1 MGLFARVLL
10 LGVLLLPATAFA
22 QRQITTDHFTVYF
35 NPNTENTAKRIADVA
50 EEVFEALAS
59 SFKFYDHFS
68 RIHILVH
75 DEEDFSN
82 GFANYYENRVEIWAS
97 DLDFPYLRGTHE
109 WIKLV
114 VTHELA
120 HIVSLRM
127 ASKGILNA
135 ALLTTGQS
143 NHNPD
148 FSLVLPWIHLVA
160 PGWYVEGI
168 AQFEDDQIGY
178 DAWDSHRDMLLRM
191 ATMENRLLTYSEMG
205 VFSHNGVNS
214 EMVYNQGYG
223 LLRYIRDR
231 FGKGKAEAIAL
242 EVGYI
247 RFDPAVKKVLGV
259 STGQLYQDWKQSLRR
274 EYGDRLYKIAS
285 SRLGDAAG
293 PVWQSGETV
302 SDEDLNRL
310 MGVFDRRFEGD
321 ILVDEGSFDLHP
333 AYSPDGTKLA
343 YLSNHDSD
351 YAITSIW
358 VLDLATG
365 KRKDTHQRATTSI
378 GWTPDSNALIYGRRR
393 GAFYEMYRYDL
404 RTKEAQQISAN
415 LRVRDPQ
422 MSPDG
427 KTIAFVR
434 IDDGSANLGLM
445 NYDGTGVRYL
455 TNNND
460 GTIYYTPR
468 WSPDGNKIAFSLFR
482 GTDRDIGL
490 IDMAGKS
497 FSRNRSKKEAE
508 YDSLAFTDSTRF
520 TPLLHSSAD
529 ERDPSWLPDGS
540 GMVFSSDRDGI
551 FNLYEMTMATGE
563 VRRRTDVSGSA
574 FMSSVT
580 PDGNRIAYAGYHAG
594 NYTIFSVDRTT
605 ALSEPVEVPAIIRDY
620 ISILRQPRAS
630 DAYAIGGAGNRWS
643 VSSIIP
649 IIGFSQ
655 SFIGSEF
662 GLNALDIGAQMTLH
676 DILDRDQLFLRGSV
690 GINFRHKIDPNLDGT
705 VFYERQLPSVL
716 TKSKA
721 LAPSVYGVY
730 DRSIINNLRD
740 RVSTFRDTSQVPL
753 VVQFANGSIDT
764 VTGTRIQ
771 NEVYQARDRFK
782 YDFSTYAVGLRVP
795 LTARQSLLIEHA
807 RRTYRESF
815 ESSGPD
821 HLQLR
826 IFLNAQEIASLD
838 TTTLL
843 SGRLLDDTKFFTN
856 KSTLFYWNY
865 QKLRP
870 AVDSAINPSGG
881 RDITLWFRRIG
892 STVTDSLLQPTGQVV
907 YGQTIPI
914 ANTPGQ
920 FSVLTPARQ
929 RLTINELGFSWSEF
943 IRLPAPRQTL
953 NLFAFAR
960 YQDKRLRE
968 ADEGGGFYWPL
979 RVYLGGLG
987 SLSGYPYFTLSG
999 SKALLW
1005 RVSYTVPVFPN
1016 LHRRI
1021 LGLYLD
1027 RLYLNGFWEGG
1038 TTWNFDKL
1046 TVDGLKSSRM
1056 LHDLGVQLRLQVFTF
1071 YRIPM
1076 MAFAQVG
1083 FPLTQLTA
1091 RSRDNVGLLP
1101 GQKLD
1106 KARFYFGLGF

>member
-1 MGLFARVLL
+1 MGLFARLIL
-10 LGVLLLPATAFA
+10 LGLLVLPASAFA

-50 EEVFEALAS
+50 EEVFETLAS
-59 SFKFYDHFS
+59 SFKFYERFS

-82 GFANYYENRVEIWAS
+82 GFANYYENRVEIWAN

-127 ASKGILNA
+127 ASKGIFNA
-135 ALLTTGQS
+135 ALLTTGQY

-148 FSLVLPWIHLVA
+148 FSLILPWMHLVA

-168 AQFEDDQIGY
+168 AQLADDQIGY

-205 VFSHNGVNS
+205 VFSHNSVNS

-242 EVGYI
+242 EVGYL
-247 RFDPAVKKVLGV
+247 RFDPAVKKVLGL
-259 STGQLYQDWKQSLRR
+259 SAGQLYRDWKQSLRR
-274 EYGDRLYKIAS
+274 QYGDRLYQIAS
-285 SRLGDAAG
+285 TRLGADLG
-293 PVWQSGETV
+293 PVWQPGETV
-302 SDEDLNRL
+302 SDDELKRL
-310 MGVFDRRFEGD
+310 LSVFDRRFEGD
-321 ILVDEGSFDLHP
+321 LLMDGGSFDLHP
-333 AYSPDGTKLA
+333 AYSPDGTRLA
-343 YLSNHDSD
+343 YLSNNDSD

-365 KRKDTHQRATTSI
+365 KRVDTHQRATTSI
-378 GWTPDSNALIYGRRR
+378 GWTPDSNALVYGRRR
-393 GAFYEMYRYDL
+393 GAFYEMFRYDL
-404 RTKEAQQISAN
+404 KSKEAQQISAN

-422 MSPDG
+422 VSPDG

-434 IDDGSANLGLM
+434 MDDGTANLGLM
-445 NYDGTGVRYL
+445 NSDGTGVRYL

-460 GTIYYTPR
+460 GTVYYTPR
-468 WSPDGNKIAFSLFR
+468 WSPDGKKLALSVFR
-482 GTDRDIGL
+482 GHDRDIGL
-490 IDMAGKS
+490 INLEGET
-497 FSRNRSKKEAE
+497 FSRNRGNKEAKL
-508 YDSLAFTDSTRF
+508 DSLAFTDSTRYS
-520 TPLLHSSAD
+520 PLVSSGAD
-529 ERDPSWLPDGS
+529 ERDPCWLPDGS
-540 GMVFSSDRDGI
+540 GLVFSSDRDGI
-551 FNLYEMTMATGE
+551 FNLYELSLGTGE
-563 VRRRTDVSGSA
+563 VRRRTDVAGSA
-574 FMSSVT
+574 VMANVS

-594 NYTIFSVDRTT
+594 NYSLFTIDRTT
-605 ALSEPVEVPAIIRDY
+605 ALNEPVEVPALTRDY
-620 ISILRQPRAS
+620 LSILRNPKAS
-630 DAYAIGGAGNRWS
+630 DAYTIGGVGRRWS
-643 VSSIIP
+643 VAGIVP

-662 GLNALDIGAQMTLH
+662 GLNALDLGAEMSLH
-676 DILDRDQLFLRGSV
+676 DILDRNQLLLRGSV
-690 GINFRHKIDPNLDGT
+690 GINFRHKIDPNLNGT
-705 VFYERQLPSVL
+705 VFYEHQLPSVL
-716 TKSKA
+716 TKNRA

-740 RVSTFRDTSQVPL
+740 RVSVFRDTSQVPL
-753 VVQFANGSIDT
+753 VVQFTNGSIDT

-782 YDFSTYAVGLRVP
+782 YDFSTYAVGLRIP
-795 LTARQSLLIEHA
+795 LTNRQSLLFEHA

-826 IFLNAQEIASLD
+826 VFVNAQEIASLD
-838 TTTLL
+838 TTTFL
-843 SGRLLDDTKFFTN
+843 SGRLLDDTNFFTN
-856 KSTLFYWNY
+856 RSTLFYWNY
-865 QKLRP
+865 QTLRP

-881 RDITLWFRRIG
+881 RDITLWYRRVG

-907 YGQTIPI
+907 DGQTIPI
-914 ANTPGQ
+914 TSAPGQ

-943 IRLPAPRQTL
+943 IRLPAPRHTL
-953 NLFAFAR
+953 NLFAFVR

-968 ADEGGGFYWPL
+968 VDEGGGFYWPL

-999 SKALLW
+999 SKAALW
-1005 RVSYTVPVFPN
+1005 RVSYTLPVFPN
-1016 LHRRI
+1016 LHRRF

-1046 TVDGLKSSRM
+1046 TVNGLKSSRV
-1056 LHDLGVQLRLQVFTF
+1056 LHDVGAQLRLQVFTF
-1071 YRIPM
+1071 YRLPM
-1076 MAFAQVG
+1076 MAFAQVA
-1083 FPLTQLTA
+1083 FPLTELST

-1101 GQKLD
+1101 GRKLD